1 MSSNDPHVAKIAA
14 LIGDPA
20 RANILKALM
29 DGRARTAKELAQIAG
44 VSPQTTSGHL
54 AKLSEGGLLGL
65 AKQGRHRYYHLA
77 NAQVATAIES
87 LMALAGEQPLPK
99 HHHHTRVAGAL
110 RAARTCYDHIAG
122 RLGVCLFDQLVAR
135 GCLLP
140 SGASDED
147 FVVTAAGRQL
157 FAALQIDVD
166 RLAGGQRRF
175 ARACLD
181 WSERSPHLAGSLGA
195 ALAKRCFDLG
205 WLERRRDSRA
215 VSLTR
220 AGAAGLAQ
228 HFDLRPEQ
236 LAAAMREAG
245 PDTRDRL

>member
-1 MSSNDPHVAKIAA
+1 MSSNEPHVAMIAS

-54 AKLSEGGLLGL
+54 AKLADGGLLTL
-65 AKQGRHRYYHLA
+65 AKQGRHRYFHLA
-77 NAQVATAIES
+77 NSHVATAIES
-87 LMALAGEQPLPK
+87 LMALAGERVLPK

-122 RLGVCLFDQLVAR
+122 RLGVCLFDQLIAR

-140 SGASDED
+140 GGDDD
-147 FVVTAAGRQL
+147 FIVTAAGRQL
-157 FAALQIDVD
+157 FATLQIDVD
-166 RLAGGQRRF
+166 AMANGKRRF

-181 WSERSPHLAGSLGA
+181 WSERSPHLAGALGA
-195 ALAKRCFDLG
+195 ALAERCFDRG

-215 VSLTR
+215 VTLT
-220 AGAAGLAQ
+220 ANGQAALARL
-228 HFDLRPEQ
+228 FDLSPEQ
-236 LAAAMREAG
+236 IAATVAE
-245 PDTRDRL
+245 TR

>member
-1 MSSNDPHVAKIAA
+1 MSSNEPHVAKIAA

-54 AKLSEGGLLGL
+54 AKLSDGGLLSL
-65 AKQGRHRYYHLA
+65 AKQGRHRYFHLA
-77 NAQVATAIES
+77 NAQVAAAIES
-87 LMALAGEQPLPK
+87 LMTLAGERILPK

-122 RLGVCLFDQLVAR
+122 KLGVCLFDQLVAR
-135 GCLLP
+135 GCILP
-140 SGASDED
+140 AGDDGEAED
-147 FVVTAAGRQL
+147 FVVTKAGRQL
-157 FAALQIDVD
+157 FATLEIDVD
-166 RLAGGQRRF
+166 ALANGKRRF

-195 ALAKRCFDLG
+195 ALAERCFELG

-215 VSLTR
+215 VTLTR
-220 AGAAGLAQ
+220 AGQAGLAQ
-228 HFDLRPEQ
+228 HFDLAPAQ
-236 LAAAMREAG
+236 IAAAMAEVH
-245 PDTRDRL
+245 

>member
-1 MSSNDPHVAKIAA
+1 MNSNEPHVARIAA
-14 LIGDPA
+14 LIGDPG

-54 AKLSEGGLLGL
+54 SKLSEGGLLGL

-77 NAQVATAIES
+77 NAQVAATIES
-87 LMALAGEQPLPK
+87 LMALAGERPLPR

-122 RLGVCLFDQLVAR
+122 KLGVCLFDQLIAR

-140 SGASDED
+140 GGEDD
-147 FVVTAAGRQL
+147 FVVTAAGRTL
-157 FAALQIDVD
+157 FTAMQIDVD
-166 RLAGGQRRF
+166 ALAVGKRHF

-195 ALAKRCFDLG
+195 ALADRCFDLG

-215 VSLTR
+215 VTIT
-220 AGAAGLAQ
+220 AAGQTGLARL
-228 HFDLRPEQ
+228 FDLSPDQ
-236 LAAAMREAG
+236 IAAMT
-245 PDTRDRL
+245 DSH